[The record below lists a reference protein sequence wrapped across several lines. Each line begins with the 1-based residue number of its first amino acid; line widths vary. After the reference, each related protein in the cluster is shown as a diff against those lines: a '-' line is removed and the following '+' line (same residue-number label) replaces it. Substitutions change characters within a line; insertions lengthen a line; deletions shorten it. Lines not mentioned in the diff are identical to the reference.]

1 MKNSLNIGKE
11 SYERETCVFCEL
23 ESTFKIVKLEE
34 VLRCS
39 NQISGAT
46 KSTQNFVRNQDSIF
60 ETEMDDITLNQQQQ
74 PQDSQKRMVSPS
86 LPESN
91 QLEAGTSRNQKS
103 SYPSD
108 DSTKADKSFDLG
120 MNLDQAFQRFASLE
134 KSNAPK
140 SKIVS
145 KFGFL
150 CEPSQGVDIEGLKPN
165 LVEFSK
171 DILIT
176 SNIAVISLALILKR
190 SIRNKKTTTFLH
202 MTVSNLKY

>member
-1 MKNSLNIGKE
+1 
-11 SYERETCVFCEL
+11 
-23 ESTFKIVKLEE
+23 
-34 VLRCS
+34 
-39 NQISGAT
+39 
-46 KSTQNFVRNQDSIF
+46 
-60 ETEMDDITLNQQQQ
+60 
-74 PQDSQKRMVSPS
+74 
-86 LPESN
+86 
-91 QLEAGTSRNQKS
+91 
-103 SYPSD
+103 
-108 DSTKADKSFDLG
+108 

-150 CEPSQGVDIEGLKPN
+150 CEPRQGVDIEGLKPN

-190 SIRNKKTTTFLH
+190 SIRTRKQQLSSTWLWAT
-202 MTVSNLKY
+202 